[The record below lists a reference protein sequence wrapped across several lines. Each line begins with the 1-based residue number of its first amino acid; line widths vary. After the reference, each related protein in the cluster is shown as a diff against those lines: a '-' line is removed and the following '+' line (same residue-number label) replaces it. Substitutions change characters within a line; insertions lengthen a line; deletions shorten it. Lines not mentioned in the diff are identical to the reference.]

1 MASPLKQLKQLVR
14 GLINP
19 QSRARRQLRIGLDW
33 EAFFATL
40 AERRIRYVVLRW
52 FESLPAVAPGEDVDL
67 LIADED
73 IGRIGDLCGRWR
85 TGRVC
90 DVYSVTG
97 LPGSDFRKMA
107 YYPPA
112 CATRILERAISQ
124 QGRFS
129 VPCPEDHFLSLAYH
143 AVYHKGFASGLPGIT
158 AGSASGHRT
167 PDHDYRAELAALAS
181 SLGIDTAIDLESLDG
196 YLAGRGWRPPYD
208 MLSRLAFHNRWIFD
222 RFIKDGPAIAA
233 EHRGLALFLI
243 RERAEQLGF
252 SARVAEQLKTEGFHI
267 LDTPVLPPEARER
280 AIRHLRGGNWGRG
293 KWPRSGGPPVQA
305 IIAWDPEPLP
315 VQPRTRRDYPLLSN
329 GRILRAKESLRDW
342 VLAQGSRGERFNA
355 LHSSDNDLQA
365 WEYLE
370 VLFPERLD
378 SWRAHIARL
387 NRGIGAPA
395 VPPTP
400 AR

>member
-1 MASPLKQLKQLVR
+1 MKQLKQLVR

-19 QSRARRQLRIGLDW
+19 QSRARRQLRLGLDW
-33 EAFFATL
+33 DDFFAAL
-40 AERRIRYVVLRW
+40 AGRGIRYAVLRW

-85 TGRVC
+85 SGRVC

-107 YYPPA
+107 YYPPR
-112 CATRILERAISQ
+112 CAQQILERAVRLHD
-124 QGRFS
+124 RFR
-129 VPCPEDHFLSLAYH
+129 VPCLEDHFLSLAYH
-143 AVYHKGFASGLPGIT
+143 AVYHKGYASGLPGVT
-158 AGSASGHRT
+158 AAGATGHKV
-167 PDHDYRAELAALAS
+167 PDHDYRVELAALAS
-181 SLGIDTAIDLESLDG
+181 ALGIDVAIDLESLDA

-222 RFIKDGPAIAA
+222 RFLKDGPAIVA

-243 RERAEQLGF
+243 RERAEQLGY
-252 SARVAEQLKTEGFHI
+252 SARVVEQLKSEGFHI
-267 LDTPVLPPEARER
+267 LDSPVLPPDARER
-280 AIRHLRGGNWGRG
+280 AIRQLRGGNWGRG

-305 IIAWDPEPLP
+305 IIAWDPEPLA
-315 VQPRTRRDYPLLSN
+315 VQPRIRRDYPLLSN

-342 VLAQGSRGERFNA
+342 VLAQGGRGERFNA

-370 VLFPERLD
+370 VLFPEQLD
-378 SWRAHIARL
+378 SYRVRIAGL
-387 NRGIGAPA
+387 NRGGARP
-395 VPPTP
+395 
-400 AR
+400 